1 MFIHEER
8 PNLRLDLDL
17 GAMSADD
24 RDHAAA
30 VLREAL
36 KRLSAL
42 DRVGAPRR
50 TEDEAVAS
58 ARDGS
63 PKAE

>member
-17 GAMSADD
+17 DVMSADD

-36 KRLSAL
+36 KRLSVL
-42 DRVGAPRR
+42 DRVGTPRR

-58 ARDGS
+58 ARDGG